1 LPKISSKDYNKRIFF
16 RHRVIKEDPFMK
28 KALLITL
35 GIIVLTVLFGAL
47 MFGGVYNNL
56 VTKEEGVT
64 SAWAQVENV
73 YQRRSDLVPNL
84 VATVKGYAAH
94 EKETLQNV
102 VEARAKVSKL
112 NVAPEMLNNPADL
125 AKFQEAQT
133 QLTSALSR
141 LMVVVEQYPD
151 LKASQNFLMLQTQLE
166 GTENRITVERRR
178 FNEMAQ
184 DFNAFRRRFPNVVV
198 AGIMGFKNKAYFQAD
213 QDAKTAPQVKF

>member
-1 LPKISSKDYNKRIFF
+1 
-16 RHRVIKEDPFMK
+16 MK
-28 KALLITL
+28 KGLLITL
-35 GIIVLTVLFGAL
+35 GVIVLIALFTAL
-47 MFGGVYNNL
+47 VFGGVYNNL

-64 SAWAQVENV
+64 SAWSQVENV
-73 YQRRSDLVPNL
+73 YQRRLDLVPNL

-102 VEARAKVSKL
+102 VEARSKISKMTVTPELL
-112 NVAPEMLNNPADL
+112 NSPDAL

-151 LKASQNFLMLQTQLE
+151 LKASQNFLTLQTQLE
-166 GTENRITVERRR
+166 GTENRITVERQR
-178 FNEMAQ
+178 FNEAAQ

-198 AGIMGFKNKAYFQAD
+198 AGFMGFKNKAYFQAA
-213 QDAKTAPQVKF
+213 QDAKTVPQVKF

>member
-1 LPKISSKDYNKRIFF
+1 
-16 RHRVIKEDPFMK
+16 MK

-35 GIIVLTVLFGAL
+35 GVIVLIVFFGAL

-141 LMVVVEQYPD
+141 LMVVVEKYPD

-184 DFNAFRRRFPNVVV
+184 DFNAFRRRFPNIVV

>member
-1 LPKISSKDYNKRIFF
+1 
-16 RHRVIKEDPFMK
+16 MK

-35 GIIVLTVLFGAL
+35 GIIVIIVLSGAL
-47 MFGGVYNNL
+47 VFGGVYNNL

-64 SAWAQVENV
+64 SSWAQVENV
-73 YQRRSDLVPNL
+73 YQRRLDLVPNL

-102 VEARAKVSKL
+102 VEARSKISKMNITPEVL
-112 NVAPEMLNNPADL
+112 NSPDSL

-151 LKASQNFLMLQTQLE
+151 LKASQNFLALQTQLE
-166 GTENRITVERRR
+166 GTENRITVERKR
-178 FNEMAQ
+178 FNEAAQ
-184 DFNAFRRRFPNVVV
+184 DFNAFRRRFPNIVV
-198 AGIMGFKNKAYFQAD
+198 ASVLGFKNKAYFQAD
-213 QDAKTAPQVKF
+213 QDAKTVPQVKF

>member
-1 LPKISSKDYNKRIFF
+1 
-16 RHRVIKEDPFMK
+16 MK

-35 GIIVLTVLFGAL
+35 GVIVLIVLFGAL
-47 MFGGVYNNL
+47 VFGGVYNNL

-64 SAWAQVENV
+64 SSWAQVENV
-73 YQRRSDLVPNL
+73 YQRRLDLVPNL

-102 VEARAKVSKL
+102 VEARSKVSKI
-112 NVAPEMLNNPADL
+112 NISPEMLNSPDAL

-151 LKASQNFLMLQTQLE
+151 LKASQNFLALQTQLE
-166 GTENRITVERRR
+166 GTENRITVERKR
-178 FNEMAQ
+178 FNEAAQ

-198 AGIMGFKNKAYFQAD
+198 ASVMGFKNKAYFQAD

>member
-1 LPKISSKDYNKRIFF
+1 
-16 RHRVIKEDPFMK
+16 MK
-28 KALLITL
+28 KSLFVTL
-35 GIIVLTVLFGAL
+35 GIIVLMVVVGSLV
-47 MFGGVYNNL
+47 FGGVYNKL

-64 SAWAQVENV
+64 SAWSQVENV
-73 YQRRSDLVPNL
+73 YQRRLDLVPNL

-102 VEARAKVSKL
+102 VEARSKISKMTLTPELL
-112 NVAPEMLNNPADL
+112 NSPDAL

-151 LKASQNFLMLQTQLE
+151 LKASQNFLALQTQLE
-166 GTENRITVERRR
+166 GTENRITVERKR
-178 FNEMAQ
+178 FNETAQ
-184 DFNAFRRRFPNVVV
+184 DFNAFRRRFPNVIV
-198 AGIMGFKNKAYFQAD
+198 ASAMGFKNKTYFQAD